1 MKNLK
6 GKQIHF
12 LYVILG
18 EGAPSNPKFKRE
30 VSKFQTLTMNCS
42 SQKSNPGSPKPF
54 VHWLELINHLSSM
67 SWWRQTKLHDTVLP
81 FDHVITILLGYLI

>member
-18 EGAPSNPKFKRE
+18 EGAPSNPEFKRE
-30 VSKFQTLTMNCS
+30 VSKF
-42 SQKSNPGSPKPF
+42 
-54 VHWLELINHLSSM
+54 
-67 SWWRQTKLHDTVLP
+67 
-81 FDHVITILLGYLI
+81 